1 MKKIALI
8 STYCDTEEKLQIL
21 EENIIKLKSFGVD
34 VMAISPIEIPQRI
47 IDLCD
52 FFFYTKENPLLT
64 WPIRIYT
71 HWYEFRLPDGRIT
84 TLQRGL
90 ADYGWAGLYQVKKL
104 SQIALT
110 FDYDLFYH
118 LIYDLEIDEVVENE
132 IKSNQINVIH
142 PRVNPNHPDEI
153 WDTTLHFMIFDREL
167 MTKIEKEITLDE
179 YLRTN
184 GMAEGE
190 VLKWRDKF
198 NITTSKHTVKD
209 KIFYWGDYDFFDY
222 SPYPEFK
229 MFISKNEPMTIW
241 LGYNDNPYESTLTE
255 NLRIVFHS
263 FENMN
268 DIKIQINGM
277 EYIKNPKPWEYI
289 EFPISSQNIKEIIF
303 TYNGDIFDF
312 TTQYNEI
319 MMNQIYYN
327 HRS

>member
-1 MKKIALI
+1 M
-8 STYCDTEEKLQIL
+8 
-21 EENIIKLKSFGVD
+21 
-34 VMAISPIEIPQRI
+34 
-47 IDLCD
+47 
-52 FFFYTKENPLLT
+52 
-64 WPIRIYT
+64 
-71 HWYEFRLPDGRIT
+71 RLPDGRIT

-132 IKSNQINVIH
+132 IKSNQTNVVH
-142 PRVNPNHPDEI
+142 PRVNPNNPNEI
-153 WDTTLHFMIFDREL
+153 WDTTLHFMVFDREL

-198 NITTSKHTVKD
+198 NIRTSNHTVKD
-209 KIFYWGDYDFFDY
+209 LVFYWGDYDFFNY
-222 SPYPEFK
+222 SPYSDFK

-241 LGYNDNPYESTLTE
+241 LGEDPVYDKLLTE
-255 NLRIVFHS
+255 NLRIVFYS
-263 FENMN
+263 FDKMEPIT
-268 DIKIQINGM
+268 IKLNGI
-277 EYIKNPKPWEYI
+277 EYIKKPSPFEII
-289 EFPISSQNIKEIIF
+289 EIPISSQNVDELIF
-303 TYNGDIFDF
+303 TYKESTINF
-312 TTQYNEI
+312 TEKYNDI

-327 HRS
+327 HRP